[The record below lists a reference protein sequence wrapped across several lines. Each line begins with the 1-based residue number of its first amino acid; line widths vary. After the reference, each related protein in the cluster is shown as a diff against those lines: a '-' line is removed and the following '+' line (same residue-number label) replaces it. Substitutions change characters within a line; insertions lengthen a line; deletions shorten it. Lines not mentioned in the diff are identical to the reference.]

1 MKKRII
7 ALLLCLVLTAS
18 FLAGCGGGDN
28 SQSGTP
34 TNNSSSTQNTPAG
47 NGGGENETPNESGD
61 TPAVDTSEPITVS
74 IFQQADDVTMDEVEN
89 NPVTLYWEKMFNID
103 IQWQFPPQGSE
114 QEQLTMMLGTGDYT
128 EVINFGFSQ
137 ENLAGLYQD
146 GVIWELS
153 PYIEQYAPNY
163 YAYLNDPANADV
175 RSILYDEDGHIYNM
189 ATVQEHPMAWGGFV
203 YRRDIL
209 DTMTGGNIAFPSG
222 NSEPTTIEDMD
233 YMLGLM
239 KQYFDNAGMAVSAPL
254 IIPSVGYVATGE
266 FLNGFGIGALEY
278 LDNGTVKFGLCE
290 DKFYN
295 YLVKMKEWFDKGYL
309 YADFASRTQDMFFL
323 PNTELTYGGAA
334 GCWYGLTANLG
345 GAMSIPDYGL
355 IMDVQPMA
363 APADTANGVDTPLGI
378 LMDSGRTQP
387 NSGFAFSKACSEEKL
402 IRLLSAFDW
411 YFTEEGAITRTMG
424 LSAEQGAGDYE
435 IYQREGMTDGARKN
449 GTREWTDYVQHEYT
463 GDSIPNSDRMPGISI
478 QLPPRDTELVDGV
491 SYEEIGDEVWTKY
504 GNANTYPLSIVL
516 NPEDNARAT
525 TLQTQI
531 TDYANSMI
539 VKFIMGRE
547 ELTPESFKAYQD
559 QIHAL
564 GVDEYI
570 ALKQAAY
577 DAFIAR

>member
-7 ALLLCLVLTAS
+7 ALLLCLVLMAS
-18 FLAGCGGGDN
+18 FLAGCGGDN
-28 SQSGTP
+28 SEGGTP

-47 NGGGENETPNESGD
+47 NGGEENKTPENNGD

-128 EVINFGFSQ
+128 EVMNLSFSQ
-137 ENLAGLYQD
+137 ENLPSLYQD

-153 PYIEQYAPNY
+153 PYLEQYAPNY

-175 RSILYDEDGHIYNM
+175 RSILYDDDGHIYNM

-254 IIPSVGYVATGE
+254 IIPSVGYVSTGE

-355 IMDVQPMA
+355 FMDVQPMA

-378 LMDSGRTQP
+378 LLDSGRTQA

-411 YFTEEGAITRTMG
+411 FFTEEGAITRTMG
-424 LSAEQGAGDYE
+424 LSAEQGAADYKLYSE
-435 IYQREGMTDGARKN
+435 QGMTDGARKN
-449 GTREWTDYVQHEYT
+449 GTREWTDFVQHEYT
-463 GDSIPNSDRMPGISI
+463 DDNVPNVDRMPGISI
-478 QLPPRDTELVDGV
+478 QMPPRDTQLVDGV

-504 GNANTYPLSIVL
+504 GNANTYPLTITLS
-516 NPEDNARAT
+516 PEDNTRAT

-577 DAFIAR
+577 DAFITR